1 MMRKFPEGFLWGGAT
16 AANQVEGGWKEGG
29 KGISVSDCARHHL
42 DVDVEN
48 YKAHNH
54 ITSKDIEE
62 ALASDDDSL
71 YPKRHGSQ
79 FYYHYKED
87 IKMFAEMGFK
97 TFRMSISWSRLFP
110 HGDEE
115 TPNQKGIEFYR
126 SVFKELRKYNIEPL
140 VTIWHF
146 DTPLYLIEKYGG
158 WSNRKLI
165 KFFDHYARTV
175 FTEFS

>member
-87 IKMFAEMGFK
+87 IKSKPIFNFIFI
-97 TFRMSISWSRLFP
+97 TF
-110 HGDEE
+110 
-115 TPNQKGIEFYR
+115 TNCFYER
-126 SVFKELRKYNIEPL
+126 FKE
-140 VTIWHF
+140 
-146 DTPLYLIEKYGG
+146 
-158 WSNRKLI
+158 SN
-165 KFFDHYARTV
+165 
-175 FTEFS
+175 